1 VAAMPPE
8 QLAMLRDKPELIPDA
23 VDELLHYVRLAPAIP
38 VASHILRTVW
48 PPRRR
53 TSWRAS
59 C

>member
-1 VAAMPPE
+1 MPPE